1 MSAGVL
7 SPLEGEMAA
16 QRSEG
21 VQAGARRLCFYVSER
36 AVLLDRT
43 STAAFHG
50 TSPSRGEERLP

>member
-16 QRSEG
+16 QRPEA
-21 VQAGARRLCFYVSER
+21 VQAGARRLCFKVSER

-43 STAAFHG
+43 PAAALG
-50 TSPSRGEERLP
+50 DTSPSREERLP